1 MAIITV
7 LGTGI
12 MATALTTPL
21 TDNGHEVRLVGTHL
35 DREVIASI
43 QETGVHPNLGLQ
55 VPPGVTAFQLEDA
68 ASAFEGV
75 DLVMSG
81 VNSYGVEWAGDQ
93 LDALLR
99 PGMHVIAL
107 AKGMRY
113 SSDGNLEILPRVLAS
128 RVREDLRDQ
137 ISWSAIAGPS
147 IAGEVAVHRHT
158 SVVFTGED
166 AAVLAMWRSLFAT
179 PAYHVW
185 LNTDLV
191 GVETCAATKNCYA
204 FGAGFMNGLL
214 DLWGE
219 TDARYVNFNYG
230 AALFGQASIE
240 MTQWMDVVGG
250 QRSTV
255 LGLPGIGDCFVTS
268 MGGRNVKAGRLVGA
282 GMTFSEAKA
291 SMPGVTLEGATAI
304 VVMGEALDLLT
315 AGGKVPASQFP
326 LLRHLYQVVGHDAKV
341 DVPWDAFFGANG
353 SGTGPVPE

>member
-35 DREVIASI
+35 DREIIASI
-43 QETGVHPNLGLQ
+43 QATGVHPNLGLQ
-55 VPPGVTAFQLEDA
+55 VPPGVTAYQLEEA

-75 DLVMSG
+75 GLVMSG

-93 LDALLR
+93 LAGLLR

-113 SSDGNLEILPRVLAS
+113 ATDGTLDILPHVLAS
-128 RVREDLRDQ
+128 RVDPDLREAV
-137 ISWSAIAGPS
+137 SWSAIAGPS

-166 AAVLAMWRSLFAT
+166 SSVLEMWRSLFAT
-179 PAYHVW
+179 EFYHVW

-214 DLWGE
+214 DAAGE

-230 AALFGQASIE
+230 AAIFGQASIE
-240 MTQWMDVVGG
+240 MTEWMDVVGG
-250 QRSTV
+250 KRPTV

-282 GMTFSEAKA
+282 GMTFSQAKA

-304 VVMGEALDLLT
+304 VVIGEALALLT
-315 AGGKVPASQFP
+315 ASGRVRPEQFP
-326 LLRHLYQVVGHDAKV
+326 LLRHLYDVVGHDAKV
-341 DVPWDAFFGANG
+341 DIPWDAFFGADG
-353 SGTGPVPE
+353 SGTPALT